1 MSDTLLPD
9 DASDDIQVLR
19 ARARALAR
27 RPDAHPGEEASL
39 DVLEFRLGAE
49 RYAVET
55 RHVTEVLALGMLTPL
70 PCTPPFVAGI
80 VNVRGRIMMVLN
92 LKKFF
97 GLPDCGLTDLH
108 RIMRLQ
114 ADGMEM
120 GLLADASTGMR
131 RIALD
136 QLHAPPATLSGIRAD
151 YLRGVTS
158 DLLIVLDMARILADP
173 GFIVHD
179 EADSPAWTIEE
190 RSAP

>member
-1 MSDTLLPD
+1 MNDIPPPN
-9 DASDDIQVLR
+9 DASGDIQVLR

-27 RPDAHPGEEASL
+27 KPKVEDGKEASL
-39 DVLEFRLGAE
+39 DVLEFRLGPE

-80 VNVRGRIMMVLN
+80 VNVRGRIMMVMD

-97 GLPDCGLTDLH
+97 NVPDSGLTDLH
-108 RIMRLQ
+108 RVIHIQ
-114 ADGMEM
+114 ADGMEL

-131 RIALD
+131 RIAID
-136 QLHAPPATLSGIRAD
+136 QLQAPPATLSGIRAD

-158 DLLIVLDMARILADP
+158 DLLIVLDLVRILADP
-173 GFIVHD
+173 GIIVH
-179 EADSPAWTIEE
+179 EEVGSP
-190 RSAP
+190 PVQLKKD